1 MIVGASGCGKS
12 TLLDLLTGLIP
23 LQKGSVQFSG
33 RNTVIGY
40 MLQKDHL
47 LEYRTIYQNV
57 ILGLE
62 IKHQLT
68 KKNISYVRLL
78 MEKYGILDFA
88 NVHPGELS
96 GGMRQRAALI
106 RTLAC
111 RPELLLLDEPFS
123 ALDYQT
129 RLNVTEDVRR
139 IIREQNITTL
149 LVTHD
154 LSEAISTA
162 DRIIVLGK
170 RPGHIQS
177 IIPVDFQEAGYINA
191 FIFSSPS
198 RIITCRADLLR
209 NGVLLRHISITLS
222 ETFLSF
228 FLVSGISLLFA
239 VILWW
244 NRTLCEILEPYMV
257 ILNSLP
263 QSAMAP
269 IFIVWLGNNAKTI
282 IVSAVSV
289 ALFGSILNLFTCF
302 ASTDPDKL
310 KLIRALGGTRMKCLY
325 KVVIPINL
333 PSILS
338 IMKVDIGLDTG
349 RLINFLDF

>member
-1 MIVGASGCGKS
+1 LQKSNSFLSVHDLSYTYHGKKGEVEALSNISFDLFPGEFAVIVGASGCGKS
-12 TLLDLLTGLIP
+12 TLLHLLTGLIP
-23 LQKGSVQFSG
+23 LQKGSVHFSG
-33 RNTVIGY
+33 KNTAIGY

-47 LEYRTIYQNV
+47 LEYRTIYQNI

-62 IKHQLT
+62 IRHQLT
-68 KKNISYVRLL
+68 EKNISYVRSL

-111 RPELLLLDEPFS
+111 RPQLLLLDEPFS

-129 RLNVTEDVRR
+129 RLIVTEDVRR

-177 IIPVDFQEAGYINA
+177 IIPVDFQEDHPL
-191 FIFSSPS
+191 SPQEA
-198 RIITCRADLLR
+198 RIHPRFPYYFNRLWKELSDEKD
-209 NGVLLRHISITLS
+209 NDRHC
-222 ETFLSF
+222 
-228 FLVSGISLLFA
+228 VQ
-239 VILWW
+239 
-244 NRTLCEILEPYMV
+244 P
-257 ILNSLP
+257 
-263 QSAMAP
+263 
-269 IFIVWLGNNAKTI
+269 
-282 IVSAVSV
+282 
-289 ALFGSILNLFTCF
+289 
-302 ASTDPDKL
+302 
-310 KLIRALGGTRMKCLY
+310 
-325 KVVIPINL
+325 
-333 PSILS
+333 
-338 IMKVDIGLDTG
+338 
-349 RLINFLDF
+349 